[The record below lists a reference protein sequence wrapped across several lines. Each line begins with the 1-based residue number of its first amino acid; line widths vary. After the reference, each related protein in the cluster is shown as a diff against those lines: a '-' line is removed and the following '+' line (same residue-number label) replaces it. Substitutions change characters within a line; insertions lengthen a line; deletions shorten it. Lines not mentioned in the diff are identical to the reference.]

1 MSIKHSE
8 KAGELFMQG
17 YNCSQSVVGAF
28 CEELGM
34 DFETAVKLVSPLG
47 GGMGRLR
54 EVCGA
59 VSGMFLLTGMI
70 FGYTEP
76 NNLEVKGKLYERI
89 QELAKRFKAKHNT
102 IICREL
108 LEGIE
113 TSDSPEPSE
122 RTAEYYQKRPCL
134 KIIKEAA
141 QIFEE
146 YLIEQNI
153 KLNDIPAKK

>member
-1 MSIKHSE
+1 MNTHSQ
-8 KAGELFMQG
+8 KAAELFKQG

-34 DFETAVKLVSPLG
+34 DFDTAIKLVSPLG

-59 VSGMFLLTGMI
+59 VSGMFLLTGI
-70 FGYTEP
+70 VFGYTEP
-76 NNLEVKGKLYERI
+76 NNLEVKGKLYERV
-89 QELAKRFKAKHNT
+89 QELAKRFKAKRST

-108 LEGIE
+108 LEGVE

-122 RTAEYYQKRPCL
+122 RTEEYYLKRPCL
-134 KIIKEAA
+134 KIIEDAA
-141 QIFEE
+141 QIFED
-146 YLIEQNI
+146 YLSEQKQQNVTE
-153 KLNDIPAKK
+153 KFR